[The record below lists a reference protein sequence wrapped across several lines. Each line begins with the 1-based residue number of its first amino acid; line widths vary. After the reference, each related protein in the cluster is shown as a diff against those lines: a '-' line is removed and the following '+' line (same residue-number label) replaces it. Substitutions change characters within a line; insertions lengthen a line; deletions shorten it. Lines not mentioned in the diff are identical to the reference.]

1 MGNVLALVV
10 SGMELVPPGLPTN
23 LWVEPLP
30 AIMSTS
36 QTLSRELLSL
46 ASANLLL
53 AMPLTLNSWQLS
65 LLLLSGNLSKQITRL
80 PGRYPVLTE
89 RPDKLRSWL
98 TSTPKPRL
106 DLWVP
111 LTPLPRK
118 PTLLLRVNSELLTPI
133 LVRPKPPKVLLPRL
147 HLKPLMS
154 SKKLSHS
161 RN

>member
-1 MGNVLALVV
+1 MG
-10 SGMELVPPGLPTN
+10 
-23 LWVEPLP
+23 
-30 AIMSTS
+30 
-36 QTLSRELLSL
+36 ELLSL

-118 PTLLLRVNSELLTPI
+118 PTLLLRVNPPLLTPI
-133 LVRPKPPKVLLPRL
+133 LIRPRNSRCLVRLEHIQLILGSLVIAL
-147 HLKPLMS
+147 
-154 SKKLSHS
+154 
-161 RN
+161 